1 MIDQRTGPVTAFLQR
16 FLNVRRGEVAPLL
29 VAAFYFFCVL
39 TAIGVMRPARDAIGM
54 RSGLDNIR
62 WLFIGTAVVTL
73 AVNPMFGWLV
83 SRFRRLVFIS
93 VTYLFFAASLVGF
106 YVLIEMVPGAVGE
119 VSGRVF
125 YIWYS
130 VFNLFST
137 MLFWAL
143 MADRFSLEQSKRLF
157 GAIAVG
163 GTVGA
168 IVGPAL
174 ASMLARPL
182 GAAALLL
189 VSASFLCLG
198 VFAAWLVTRL
208 QPSVQAEGAP
218 ASAASLDRAVIGGS
232 AWQGIGR
239 VLQSRYLSGISLYVL
254 LMTVVATFI
263 YFTRLNMVA
272 ALGQD
277 TDLRATA
284 LARIDTITQ
293 TATLLLQLVVT
304 GHLMKR
310 FGVAVALTVLPVVAS
325 LGFVGLAIASSFAML
340 IVFDAFFRAIQRAIT
355 RPARETLFT
364 VVSREDKYKSKAV
377 TDTFVY
383 RGGDLLGA
391 WIPVWLGPLGLG
403 LIGLASAVV
412 PLAAVW
418 GMLGLWL
425 GRRQGSML
433 SADRGSEPA
442 SAPPRTLTS
451 PVT

>member
-1 MIDQRTGPVTAFLQR
+1 MAFVQR

-29 VAAFYFFCVL
+29 VSAFYFCCVL
-39 TAIGVMRPARDAIGM
+39 IAIGVMRPARDAIGM
-54 RSGLDNIR
+54 SRGLDEIP
-62 WLFIGTAVVTL
+62 WLFIGTAIVTL

-83 SRFRRLVFIS
+83 SRLRRMVFIA
-93 VTYLFFAASLVGF
+93 VTYLVFAASLIGF
-106 YVLIEMVPGAVGE
+106 YLLIEMAPGVVGE
-119 VSGRVF
+119 MSGRVF
-125 YIWYS
+125 YVWYS
-130 VFNLFST
+130 VFNLFAT
-137 MLFWAL
+137 MVFWAL
-143 MADRFSLEQSKRLF
+143 MADRYSLEQSRRLF
-157 GAIAVG
+157 GAIAAG
-163 GTVGA
+163 GTIGA
-168 IVGPAL
+168 IIGPAL

-182 GAAALLL
+182 GASALLL
-189 VSASFLCLG
+189 VSASFLCLA

-208 QPSVQAEGAP
+208 QPAVKPQARP
-218 ASAASLDRAVIGGS
+218 ASAPSLDRAVIGGS

-263 YFTRLNMVA
+263 YFTRLQMVA
-272 ALGQD
+272 ALGED
-277 TDLRATA
+277 TDLRATW

-293 TATLLLQLVVT
+293 TATLVLQLVVT
-304 GHLMKR
+304 GHFMKR

-325 LGFVGLAIASSFAML
+325 LGFIGLAMASSFAML

-355 RPARETLFT
+355 RPSRETLFT

-391 WIPVWLGPLGLG
+391 WIPIWLAPLGLG

-412 PLAAVW
+412 PIAAVW
-418 GMLGLWL
+418 GTLGVWL
-425 GRRQGSML
+425 GRRQNSMT
-433 SADRGSEPA
+433 SADRAAEPA
-442 SAPPRTLTS
+442 GAPARTATS

>member
-1 MIDQRTGPVTAFLQR
+1 MTALLQR
-16 FLNVRRGEVAPLL
+16 FFNVRQGEVAPLL
-29 VAAFYFFCVL
+29 MSACYFCCVL
-39 TAIGVMRPARDAIGM
+39 IAIGVMRPARDAIGM
-54 RSGLDNIR
+54 SRGLDEVR
-62 WLFIGTAVVTL
+62 FLFIGTALVTL

-83 SRFRRLVFIS
+83 SRFRRLVFIA

-106 YVLIEMVPGAVGE
+106 YLLIEMAPGAVGE

-125 YIWYS
+125 YVWYS
-130 VFNLFST
+130 VFNLFAT
-137 MLFWAL
+137 MVFWAL
-143 MADRFSLEQSKRLF
+143 MADRYSLDQSRRLF

-168 IVGPAL
+168 IVGPWL
-174 ASMLARPL
+174 ASQLARPL

-189 VSASFLCLG
+189 VSAAFLCLG
-198 VFAAWLVTRL
+198 VVAAWLVTRL
-208 QPSVQAEGAP
+208 QPVAEAGAAMATATQP
-218 ASAASLDRAVIGGS
+218 ASDASRAVDRTIIGGS
-232 AWQGIGR
+232 AWRGVGR
-239 VLQSRYLSGISLYVL
+239 VLESRYLSGISLYVL

-263 YFTRLNMVA
+263 YFTRLQMVA
-272 ALGQD
+272 ALGED
-277 TDLRATA
+277 TDTRATA
-284 LARIDTITQ
+284 LAWIDTITQ
-293 TATLLLQLVVT
+293 SATLLVQLLVT

-310 FGVAVALTVLPVVAS
+310 FGVAVALVLLPVVAS
-325 LGFVGLAIASSFAML
+325 LGFIGLAIASSFAML

-403 LIGLASAVV
+403 LVGLATAVV

-433 SADRGSEPA
+433 PAESVAEPA
-442 SAPPRTLTS
+442 NARTRPLTS
-451 PVT
+451 PAG

>member
-1 MIDQRTGPVTAFLQR
+1 MTAFVQR
-16 FLNVRRGEVAPLL
+16 FLNVKRGEVAPLL
-29 VAAFYFFCVL
+29 VSAFYFCCVL
-39 TAIGVMRPARDAIGM
+39 IAIGVMRPARDAIGM
-54 RSGLDNIR
+54 RGGLDEVR
-62 WLFIGTAVVTL
+62 LLFIGTAAVTL

-83 SRFRRLVFIS
+83 SRFRRLVFIA

-106 YVLIEMVPGAVGE
+106 YLLIELAPGAVGE

-125 YIWYS
+125 YVWYS
-130 VFNLFST
+130 VFNLFAT
-137 MLFWAL
+137 MVFWAL
-143 MADRFSLEQSKRLF
+143 MADRYSLEQSRRLF

-163 GTVGA
+163 GTIGA
-168 IVGPAL
+168 IVGPWL

-182 GAAALLL
+182 GAPALLL

-198 VFAAWLVTRL
+198 VLAAWLVTRL
-208 QPSVQAEGAP
+208 QPAVNAAGTQ
-218 ASAASLDRAVIGGS
+218 ASATTLDRAVIGGS

-263 YFTRLNMVA
+263 YFTRLQMVA

-277 TDLRATA
+277 TDMRATV

-293 TATLLLQLVVT
+293 SATLVVQLFVT

-340 IVFDAFFRAIQRAIT
+340 IVFDAFFRAIQRAIA

-391 WIPVWLGPLGLG
+391 WIPVWLGPFGLG

-433 SADRGSEPA
+433 PADRESEPA
-442 SAPPRTLTS
+442 NAPAHPLTS

>member
-1 MIDQRTGPVTAFLQR
+1 MTALLQR
-16 FLNVRRGEVAPLL
+16 FFNVRQGEVAPLL
-29 VAAFYFFCVL
+29 MSAFYFCCVL
-39 TAIGVMRPARDAIGM
+39 IAIGVMRPARDAIGM
-54 RSGLDNIR
+54 SRGLDEVR
-62 WLFIGTAVVTL
+62 VLFIGTALVTL

-83 SRFRRLVFIS
+83 SRFRRLVFIA

-106 YVLIEMVPGAVGE
+106 YLLIEMAPGAVGE

-125 YIWYS
+125 YVWYS
-130 VFNLFST
+130 VFNLFAT
-137 MLFWAL
+137 MVFWAL
-143 MADRFSLEQSKRLF
+143 MADRYSLEQSRRLF

-168 IVGPAL
+168 IVGPWL
-174 ASMLARPL
+174 ASQLARPL
-182 GAAALLL
+182 GAPALLL
-189 VSASFLCLG
+189 VSAMFLCLG
-198 VFAAWLVTRL
+198 VVAAWLVTRL
-208 QPSVQAEGAP
+208 QPAVRTEA
-218 ASAASLDRAVIGGS
+218 ASASASVDRTVIGGS
-232 AWQGIGR
+232 AWKGVGR

-263 YFTRLNMVA
+263 YFTRLQMVA
-272 ALGQD
+272 ALGDD
-277 TDLRATA
+277 TDTRATA
-284 LARIDTITQ
+284 LAWIDTITQ
-293 TATLLLQLVVT
+293 SATLVVQLLVT

-310 FGVAVALTVLPVVAS
+310 FGVAVALTLLPVVAS
-325 LGFVGLAIASSFAML
+325 LGFIGLAIASSFAML

-403 LIGLASAVV
+403 LLGLAAAVV

-418 GMLGLWL
+418 GLLGMWL
-425 GRRQGSML
+425 GRQQGSML
-433 SADRGSEPA
+433 PADRASESA
-442 SAPPRTLTS
+442 SAPARPITS
-451 PVT
+451 PAG

>member
-1 MIDQRTGPVTAFLQR
+1 MSAL
-16 FLNVRRGEVAPLL
+16 
-29 VAAFYFFCVL
+29 YFCFVL
-39 TAIGVMRPARDAIGM
+39 IAIGVMRPARDAIGM
-54 RSGLDNIR
+54 SRGLDEVR
-62 WLFIGTAVVTL
+62 LLFIGTALVTL

-83 SRFRRLVFIS
+83 SRFRRLVFIA

-106 YVLIEMVPGAVGE
+106 YLLIEMAPNAVGE

-125 YIWYS
+125 YVWYS
-130 VFNLFST
+130 VFNLFAT
-137 MLFWAL
+137 MVFWAL
-143 MADRFSLEQSKRLF
+143 MADRYSLEQSRRLF

-163 GTVGA
+163 GTIGA
-168 IVGPAL
+168 IVGPWL
-174 ASMLARPL
+174 ASQLARPL

-189 VSASFLCLG
+189 VSAMFLCLG
-198 VFAAWLVTRL
+198 VVAAWLVTRL
-208 QPSVQAEGAP
+208 QPAVKAERAQAP
-218 ASAASLDRAVIGGS
+218 AMPRASEANRGVASVDRAVIGGS
-232 AWQGIGR
+232 AWRGIGR

-263 YFTRLNMVA
+263 YFTRLQMVA
-272 ALGQD
+272 ALGDD
-277 TDLRATA
+277 TDTRATA
-284 LARIDTITQ
+284 LAWIDTITQ
-293 TATLLLQLVVT
+293 SSTLVLQLLVT

-310 FGVAVALTVLPVVAS
+310 FGVAVALAVLPVVAS
-325 LGFVGLAIASSFAML
+325 LGFIGLAIASSFAML

-403 LIGLASAVV
+403 VIGLTAAVM
-412 PLAAVW
+412 PIAAVW
-418 GMLGLWL
+418 GTLGVWL
-425 GRRQGSML
+425 GRRQNSMTPTDRTSE
-433 SADRGSEPA
+433 SAGAPA
-442 SAPPRTLTS
+442 RTVSS